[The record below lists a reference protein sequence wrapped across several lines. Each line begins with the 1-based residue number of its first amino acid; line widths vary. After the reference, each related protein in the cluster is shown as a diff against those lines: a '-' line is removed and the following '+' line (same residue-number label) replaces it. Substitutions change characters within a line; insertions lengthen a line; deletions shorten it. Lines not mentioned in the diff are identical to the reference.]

1 MEMQNAIKLVDPR
14 KRVEVSGFH
23 MNQVAKSVQLIRSET
38 YLTELMETICKYY
51 EFWWHNHIEDNAVP
65 IMLSAVSTKPY
76 YLEYIPNIDLT
87 L

>member
-1 MEMQNAIKLVDPR
+1 MQNAIKLVDPR

-51 EFWWHNHIEDNAVP
+51 EF
-65 IMLSAVSTKPY
+65 
-76 YLEYIPNIDLT
+76 
-87 L
+87 

>member
-1 MEMQNAIKLVDPR
+1 MEMQNAIKRVDPR

-51 EFWWHNHIEDNAVP
+51 YWKWPGALFRRKCDVLAIQYVVH
-65 IMLSAVSTKPY
+65 IMLLIT
-76 YLEYIPNIDLT
+76 
-87 L
+87 

>member
-1 MEMQNAIKLVDPR
+1 MEMQTAIKKMDPR

-51 EFWWHNHIEDNAVP
+51 KFPYLHHIPSTLKIDRIEVIIDFW
-65 IMLSAVSTKPY
+65 
-76 YLEYIPNIDLT
+76 
-87 L
+87 

>member
-51 EFWWHNHIEDNAVP
+51 KLISMICITTYVLF
-65 IMLSAVSTKPY
+65 MLSEPIPT
-76 YLEYIPNIDLT
+76 YLENLANIDLKF
-87 L
+87 

>member
-23 MNQVAKSVQLIRSET
+23 MNQVAKSVQLIKSET
-38 YLTELMETICKYY
+38 YLTELMETICKYIVN
-51 EFWWHNHIEDNAVP
+51 FDNTMPRICSQRLGVT
-65 IMLSAVSTKPY
+65 LK
-76 YLEYIPNIDLT
+76 IPNTGLN